1 MLIEFSV
8 SNFKSIKESK
18 SLKLASS
25 KKFSSNELEDNIT
38 LPDEFY
44 KVSIVKSAVLFG
56 GNASGKSNMLK
67 AIQALSF
74 LVEHSMNFKLDEK
87 IELYSPFKL
96 SAKNKANPT
105 NFNILF
111 IAKNNIK
118 YFYNIEFNATQ
129 FLKEELYFYPQTEK
143 PRKTLVF
150 RRTLGEQ
157 TEFGTYYEGTKV
169 IEVYDNQLILSQV
182 ATRPIKSLIAPF
194 RFFSKYLFCST
205 IHDTRYDDAIIQSFT
220 KLLNEQSSAFKA
232 NINKLIRAADTGIL
246 EIRTKEHKEEAFKF
260 PEDIPQK
267 VKEELI
273 ERFRHR
279 IKTVHNVYED
289 GNENEKIIGEELFD
303 ITEESTGT
311 IKLLVVGGLIL
322 DALEYGSTI
331 IIDELDKSLHPLVSA
346 MLIQLFN
353 SPENN
358 PNNAQ
363 LIFATHDISLINRNL
378 FRLDQIYF
386 AEKDFKGIS
395 NYYRLS
401 DFTNLSKVAPLSKW
415 YLLGRFGATPMI
427 DEYELSLDLD
437 NVEKYESQQVH

>member
-8 SNFKSIKESK
+8 SNFKSIKENK
-18 SLKLASS
+18 SLKLASV
-25 KKFSSNELEDNIT
+25 KKFSSNELEDNIS
-38 LPDEFY
+38 LPDKFY
-44 KVSIVKSAVLFG
+44 NVSTVKSAVLFG
-56 GNASGKSNMLK
+56 GNASGKSNMLN
-67 AIQALSF
+67 AIGVLSF
-74 LVEHSMNFKLDEK
+74 LVTHSMDFKLDEK
-87 IELYSPFKL
+87 IAKYNPFKL
-96 SAKNKANPT
+96 CAKNKTSPT
-105 NFNILF
+105 IFSIDF
-111 IAKNNIK
+111 IANNIK
-118 YFYNIEFNATQ
+118 YFYSIAFNENK
-129 FLKEELYFYPQTEK
+129 FLKEELFFYPQTEK
-143 PRKTLVF
+143 PRKTLIF
-150 RRTLGEQ
+150 KRALGKKTQ
-157 TEFGTYYEGTKV
+157 FGTNYEGTKE

-182 ATRPIKSLIAPF
+182 ATRPIKSLTAPF

-220 KLLNEQSSAFKA
+220 ELLNEQSSVFRA
-232 NINKLIRAADTGIL
+232 NINKLIRAADTGIF
-246 EIRTKEHKEEAFKF
+246 EVRTKEYTEEAFKF
-260 PEDIPQK
+260 PEDMPQR

-273 ERFRHR
+273 EKFRHR
-279 IKTVHNVYED
+279 IKTVHNIYGNGDED
-289 GNENEKIIGEELFD
+289 EKIIGEELFD

-322 DALEYGSTI
+322 DALKDGSTI
-331 IIDELDKSLHPLVSA
+331 IIDELDKSLHPLVSE

-363 LIFATHDISLINRNL
+363 LIFATHDISLINRDL

-427 DEYELSLDLD
+427 DEYELSLDL
-437 NVEKYESQQVH
+437 NSVEKYESQQVH